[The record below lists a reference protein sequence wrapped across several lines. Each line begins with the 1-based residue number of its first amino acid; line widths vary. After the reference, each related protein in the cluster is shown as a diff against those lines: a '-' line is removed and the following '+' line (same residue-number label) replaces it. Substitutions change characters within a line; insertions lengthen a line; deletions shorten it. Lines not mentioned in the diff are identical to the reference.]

1 MNDNLKIILADDH
14 EIFREGLKSLI
25 GKDAAINIVA
35 EARDG
40 EELLSAVR
48 KNHCD
53 VIVTDLSMPNMDGL
67 AAIRK
72 ILKNRPRAR
81 ILVLT
86 MLKDHEHFRHAM
98 NSGAC
103 GYILKDDAY
112 DQFVLAVKTLA
123 RGKKYIS
130 PSVSQ
135 METDRFLRTME
146 DVDAPSLNILTK
158 REQEILKLV
167 ATGLANKNIANQL
180 DISVRTVETH
190 RNNLTNK
197 LGIKATAG
205 LVKYAMNKG
214 LV

>member
-1 MNDNLKIILADDH
+1 MNNKLDIILADDH

-25 GKDAAINIVA
+25 DKDAAINIVA

-40 EELLSAVR
+40 EELLQAVR
-48 KNHCD
+48 KNRCD

-67 AAIRK
+67 VAIRR
-72 ILKNRPRAR
+72 ILKSRPRAR

-112 DQFVLAVKTLA
+112 EQFVTAVKTLA

-135 METDRFLRTME
+135 LETDRYLRTME
-146 DVDAPSLNILTK
+146 DTEAPSLSILTK
-158 REQEILKLV
+158 RELQILRFV
-167 ATGLANKNIANQL
+167 AAGLANKNIANEL
-180 DISVRTVETH
+180 NISVRTVETH

-205 LVKYAMNKG
+205 LVKYALTKG

>member
-1 MNDNLKIILADDH
+1 MDQRLDIILADDH

-25 GKDAAINIVA
+25 DKDSAIHIVA

-40 EELLSAVR
+40 EELLDAVR
-48 KNHCD
+48 RRRCD

-67 AAIRK
+67 SAIRN
-72 ILKNRPRAR
+72 ILKVRSHAR

-98 NSGAC
+98 NNGAS

-123 RGKKYIS
+123 KGKKYVS

-135 METDRFLRTME
+135 LETDRYLRTM
-146 DVDAPSLNILTK
+146 DDMDAPSLNILTK
-158 REQEILKLV
+158 REQQILRLV
-167 ATGLANKNIANQL
+167 AGGLANKNIANEL
-180 DISVRTVETH
+180 NISVRTVETH

-205 LVKYAMNKG
+205 LVKYAMTKG

>member
-1 MNDNLKIILADDH
+1 MNESVDIILADDH

-25 GKDAAINIVA
+25 GKDDAIRIVA

-40 EELLSAVR
+40 EELLLAVR
-48 KNHCD
+48 KNPCD
-53 VIVTDLSMPNMDGL
+53 VIVTDLSMPNLDGL
-67 AAIRK
+67 AAIRRIVK
-72 ILKNRPRAR
+72 KRPRSR
-81 ILVLT
+81 VLVLT

-98 NSGAC
+98 NSGAY

-112 DQFVLAVKTLA
+112 EQFVLAVKTLA

-135 METDRFLRTME
+135 LETDRFLRTMD
-146 DVDAPSLNILTK
+146 DVDAPSLSILTK
-158 REQEILKLV
+158 REQQILRLV
-167 ATGLANKNIANQL
+167 AAGLANKNIANEL

-205 LVKYAMNKG
+205 LVKYAMTKG